1 MIWSVLL
8 DLVMV
13 GLLAATIGY
22 AMSLNRKLARLR
34 RQRAELESGFT
45 AFQQAIKRA
54 EDGIGDLRV
63 SADTL
68 QSRIEAATRV
78 HTDLAFLIER
88 GEGTADRLEGV
99 VRGARPAAAAPA
111 PVARAAA
118 RSAVRTPP
126 SGPAPHRSVAP
137 QPAAQPRSET
147 ERALLKA
154 LAERG

>member
-1 MIWSVLL
+1 MIWSVVL
-8 DLVMV
+8 DLVIV
-13 GLLAATIGY
+13 ALLAATIGY
-22 AMSLNRKLARLR
+22 AISLNRKLARLR

-63 SADTL
+63 SAESL
-68 QSRIEAATRV
+68 QSRIDAATRV

-88 GEGTADRLEGV
+88 GERTADRLEGV
-99 VRGARPAAAAPA
+99 VRGARPAAGTPAPA
-111 PVARAAA
+111 SRAAA
-118 RSAVRTPP
+118 RGVPRTPP
-126 SGPAPHRSVAP
+126 SGPAPHRSITP

-154 LAERG
+154 LAEGG